1 MKIQPGPDIIDT
13 WRVPDS
19 KSKIKKASKKSVGKQ
34 PEVYFMF
41 NSFAIIIVFKNSIG
55 CSEIQSFKKVHEKD
69 EMIPYSGTLLD
80 ELHVQQSYC
89 RDIIWMY
96 RVE

>member
-1 MKIQPGPDIIDT
+1 MIDT

-19 KSKIKKASKKSVGKQ
+19 KSKVKKASKYSVGKQ

-41 NSFAIIIVFKNSIG
+41 NSFAIIIVFKSSIG
-55 CSEIQSFKKVHEKD
+55 WSEIQSFKKVHEKD
-69 EMIPYSGTLLD
+69 KMIPYSETLLHN
-80 ELHVQQSYC
+80 LHVQQSYS
-89 RDIIWMY
+89 RDVIWMY